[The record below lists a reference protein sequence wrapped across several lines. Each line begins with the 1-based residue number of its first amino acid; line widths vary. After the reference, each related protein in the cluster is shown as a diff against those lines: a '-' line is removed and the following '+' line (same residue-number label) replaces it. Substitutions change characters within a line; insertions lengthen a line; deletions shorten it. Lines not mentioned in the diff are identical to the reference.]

1 MDLILFLIVIAGMGY
16 LGYRLLNKE
25 SPDGKHPLDS
35 VTPAPYKIEP
45 PAATPEVAPEST
57 PIQPVISNVLDV
69 NKDGKVNLED
79 AKEAVKETKEKAKKV
94 AAKVKEKADINKD
107 GKVNV
112 ADAKAAAKKAKE
124 KVKKATSKK

>member
-1 MDLILFLIVIAGMGY
+1 MDLILFIIVLVGLGY
-16 LGYRLLNKE
+16 LGYKFLNKE
-25 SPDGKHPLDS
+25 SSDGKHPLDS
-35 VTPAPYKIEP
+35 VTPAPYKVEP

-79 AKEAVKETKEKAKKV
+79 AKEAVTKTKEKAKKV
-94 AAKVKEKADINKD
+94 AAKVKEKADVNKD
-107 GKVNV
+107 GKVSA
-112 ADAKAAAKKAKE
+112 ADAKAAVKKAKE